1 MNNFGVRHYKVTKVK
16 LITIIMNIIKKNQFI
31 ILLTIMSLFSI
42 TSLSTTL
49 CYKVK
54 LDNYNK
60 DNINEKTY
68 IKTDSNIKYYY
79 SNSNNINISKDIAA
93 SNLVNCI
100 ENQLNLESLND
111 TIKSTINNLQ
121 NLYNEKDEY
130 FSFIYKDI
138 YTGYTVSY
146 NADSP
151 IFTASSI
158 KAPAMIYLYEKA
170 STGEIDLNE
179 KLLYNG
185 NFYSEGSGILKNKK
199 YNTEYTVN
207 TLINYTIHDSDNIAY
222 AMLMNRFGRKNIYNY
237 WKERGTKN
245 IFMYDTIWGTTSAN
259 DAVIY
264 MEELYKFYIEN
275 DEYGNKLMEYFKN
288 AEWKQIT
295 DKEGKYNTANK
306 GGWAD
311 SAFHDIAIVFD
322 KNPYIIAIYSNTGN
336 NYNDYTY
343 LFNKTSELVGNLH
356 TEYWK
361 QKITD
366 CNKIEQY

>member
-1 MNNFGVRHYKVTKVK
+1 
-16 LITIIMNIIKKNQFI
+16 
-31 ILLTIMSLFSI
+31 
-42 TSLSTTL
+42 
-49 CYKVK
+49 
-54 LDNYNK
+54 
-60 DNINEKTY
+60 
-68 IKTDSNIKYYY
+68 
-79 SNSNNINISKDIAA
+79 
-93 SNLVNCI
+93 
-100 ENQLNLESLND
+100 
-111 TIKSTINNLQ
+111 
-121 NLYNEKDEY
+121 
-130 FSFIYKDI
+130 
-138 YTGYTVSY
+138 
-146 NADSP
+146 
-151 IFTASSI
+151 
-158 KAPAMIYLYEKA
+158 
-170 STGEIDLNE
+170 
-179 KLLYNG
+179 
-185 NFYSEGSGILKNKK
+185 
-199 YNTEYTVN
+199 
-207 TLINYTIHDSDNIAY
+207 
-222 AMLMNRFGRKNIYNY
+222 MLMNRFGRKNIYNY
-237 WKERGTKN
+237 WKEKGTKN

>member
-1 MNNFGVRHYKVTKVK
+1 
-16 LITIIMNIIKKNQFI
+16 MNIIKKNQFI

-60 DNINEKTY
+60 NNINEKT
-68 IKTDSNIKYYY
+68 
-79 SNSNNINISKDIAA
+79 
-93 SNLVNCI
+93 
-100 ENQLNLESLND
+100 
-111 TIKSTINNLQ
+111 
-121 NLYNEKDEY
+121 
-130 FSFIYKDI
+130 
-138 YTGYTVSY
+138 
-146 NADSP
+146 
-151 IFTASSI
+151 
-158 KAPAMIYLYEKA
+158 
-170 STGEIDLNE
+170 
-179 KLLYNG
+179 
-185 NFYSEGSGILKNKK
+185 
-199 YNTEYTVN
+199 
-207 TLINYTIHDSDNIAY
+207 
-222 AMLMNRFGRKNIYNY
+222 
-237 WKERGTKN
+237 
-245 IFMYDTIWGTTSAN
+245 
-259 DAVIY
+259 
-264 MEELYKFYIEN
+264 YIEN
-275 DEYGNKLMEYFKN
+275 DEYGNKPMEYFKN